1 MDNVLPG
8 LLFTIVLIIGSLT
21 LGESGIKSYQNVGV
35 SWTNAINLSEER
47 VASDIRVTCTSTGGS
62 DVDVLVRNDGT
73 TSVSDFSR
81 IDVVAQY
88 SSGAQNHVIW
98 LPYTAPPLQSNSWTI
113 LSIADD
119 RIDPGILNTGETAL
133 IRMRLDPAVAPS
145 TTNWVQ
151 VTTEL
156 GVSAS
161 FLFPSATWCGAVY
174 LHNNPTPPTGDTT
187 SQTALPFDKLA
198 PTATTLYN
206 YDTDRDSSAGL
217 LIVKG
222 GTGATESDTTKY
234 QDWRTTALSAD
245 LTIDGTV
252 TVTLLS
258 GMKDFSLSQ
267 AGSVTVFLRDFDG
280 SSYTEIASG
289 TLTDADW
296 QGGSSTWVEKTISIA
311 DVDYTIPSGNFLEV
325 KLIVTSSS
333 AADMWF
339 AYDTVS
345 YGSRIALP

>member
-1 MDNVLPG
+1 MDNVLPS

-21 LGESGIKSYQNVGV
+21 MGQSGIDSYQSLGV
-35 SWTNAINLSEER
+35 SWTAAIDLSEER
-47 VASDIRVTCTSTGGS
+47 VASDIEVTCTSTGGS

-81 IDVVAQY
+81 VDVVAQY
-88 SSGAQNHVIW
+88 SSGAQDHIIW
-98 LPYTAPPLQSNSWTI
+98 LPYTAPPLQSNSWTL

-119 RIDPGILNTGETAL
+119 KIDPGVLNTGETAL

-161 FLFPSATWCGAVY
+161 FFFPTGTWCGAVY

-187 SQTALPFDKLA
+187 SQTALPLDKLA

-206 YDTDRDSSAGL
+206 YDVNRDSSAGR
-217 LIVKG
+217 LIVLG

-234 QDWRTTALSAD
+234 QDWLTTALSSA

-258 GMKDFSLSQ
+258 GMKDFGLSQ
-267 AGSVTVFLRDFDG
+267 AGSVTVYLRDFDG
-280 SSYTEIASG
+280 SSYVEIGNG

-296 QGGSSTWVEKTISIA
+296 QRGSSSWVEKTITIA
-311 DVDYTIPSGNFLEV
+311 DVNYTIPSGNFLEV

-333 AADMWF
+333 ADDMWF

-345 YGSRIALP
+345 YGSRVALP

>member
-1 MDNVLPG
+1 M
-8 LLFTIVLIIGSLT
+8 IVLIIGSLT
-21 LGESGIKSYQNVGV
+21 LGQSGIESYQSLGA
-35 SWTNAINLSEER
+35 SWTNALDLSEER
-47 VASDIRVTCTSTGGS
+47 VASDIKVTCTSTGGS

-81 IDVVAQY
+81 VDVVAQY
-88 SSGAQNHVIW
+88 SSGAEDHIIW
-98 LPYTAPPLQSNSWTI
+98 VPYTAPPLQSNTWTI

-119 RIDPGILNTGETAL
+119 KIDPGILDPGETAL

-156 GVSAS
+156 GISAS
-161 FLFPSATWCGAVY
+161 FFFPTGIWCGAVY
-174 LHNNPTPPTGDTT
+174 LHNNPTPPTADTT
-187 SQTALPFDKLA
+187 SQTALPLNKLA

-206 YDTDRDSSAGL
+206 YDSNRDSSAGL

-222 GTGATESDTTKY
+222 GTGATESDATKY
-234 QDWRTTALSAD
+234 QDWRTTLLTTA

-258 GMKDFSLSQ
+258 GMKDFGLSQ

-280 SSYTEIASG
+280 SSYVEIASG

-296 QGGSSTWVEKTISIA
+296 QGGSSTWVEQIISIA
-311 DVDYTIPSGNFLEV
+311 DMDYTIPSGNYLEV

-339 AYDTVS
+339 AYDTVE
-345 YGSRIALP
+345 YGSLIALP

>member
-1 MDNVLPG
+1 M
-8 LLFTIVLIIGSLT
+8 IVLLIGSLT
-21 LGESGIKSYQNVGV
+21 LGQSGIESYQSLGA
-35 SWTNAINLSEER
+35 SWTNALDLSEER
-47 VASDIRVTCTSTGGS
+47 VASDIKITCTSTGGS

-81 IDVVAQY
+81 VDVVAQY
-88 SSGAQNHVIW
+88 SSGAQDHIIW
-98 LPYTAPPLQSNSWTI
+98 LPYTAPPLQSNTWTI

-119 RIDPGILNTGETAL
+119 KIDPGILNPGETAL

-156 GVSAS
+156 GISAS
-161 FLFPSATWCGAVY
+161 FFFPTGIWCGAVY
-174 LHNNPTPPTGDTT
+174 LHNNPTPPTADTT
-187 SQTALPFDKLA
+187 SQTGLPLDKLA

-206 YDTDRDSSAGL
+206 YDVNRDSSPGR
-217 LIVKG
+217 LILKD
-222 GTGATESDTTKY
+222 GTGATESNTRKY
-234 QDWRTTALSAD
+234 QDWRTTSLTAD

-258 GMKDFSLSQ
+258 GMKDFGLSQ

-280 SSYTEIASG
+280 SSYVEIGNG

-296 QGGSSTWVEKTISIA
+296 QGGSSTWVEQTISIA
-311 DVDYTIPSGNFLEV
+311 DVDYTIPSGNYLEV

-333 AADMWF
+333 ADDMWF
-339 AYDTVS
+339 AYDTVE
-345 YGSRIALP
+345 YGSRVALP